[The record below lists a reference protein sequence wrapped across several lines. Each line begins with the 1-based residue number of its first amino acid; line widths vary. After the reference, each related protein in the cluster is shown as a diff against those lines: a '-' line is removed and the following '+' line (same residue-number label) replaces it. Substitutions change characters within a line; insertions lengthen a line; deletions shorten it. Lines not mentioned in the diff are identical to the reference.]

1 MYTDAYISV
10 KSFIKKLGKDRIY
23 TFSATSAFFLILSV
37 FPFLVLLLTLIRYTP
52 LTQEFLLTQ
61 IDFLLPD
68 IIAPLI
74 STIVKEIYGSSS
86 GAIILVSALGAIW
99 SASKGIL
106 AMVRGVNVCFNIQE
120 KRNYFIIRLWCSF
133 YLFVLLLMMIFLL
146 ILVVFGATIYSYIK
160 DYLGG
165 FNTIIRFIV
174 QKKTPISITILT
186 LLFMLAYK
194 FLPAKHN
201 RFFRMFPGA
210 LIASVGW
217 VSLSNLL
224 SLYVRFFPNFTL
236 TYGTLTSFIVF
247 MLYLY
252 FGMYI
257 VFICAEINF
266 FVNIWFDIQAQKRNR
281 NKAIRYENKMATRE
295 MNARQLKKLIR
306 YRQNA
311 GMDEDEENTKIPRS
325 SN

>member
-10 KSFIKKLGKDRIY
+10 KSFIKKLSKDRIY
-23 TFSATSAFFLILSV
+23 TFSATSAFFLVLSI

-52 LTQEFLLTQ
+52 LTQEFLLEQ
-61 IDFLLPD
+61 INFLLPD

-74 STIVKEIYGSSS
+74 TTIVNEIYTASS

-106 AMVRGVNVCFNIQE
+106 AIVRGVNVCFNIQE
-120 KRNYFIIRLWCSF
+120 RRNYFVIRLWSCF
-133 YLFVLLLMMIFLL
+133 YLFVLLIMMIFILS
-146 ILVVFGATIYSYIK
+146 LVVFGSTIYSYIK

-165 FNTIIRFIV
+165 FNAVIRFIV
-174 QKKTPISITILT
+174 KTKTPISLIVLT
-186 LLFMLAYK
+186 LLFMLAFK

-201 RFFRMFPGA
+201 KFFRMFPGA
-210 LIASVGW
+210 LIASAGW
-217 VSLSNLL
+217 VALSTLL
-224 SLYVRFFPNFTL
+224 SLYVRYFPSFTL
-236 TYGTLTSFIVF
+236 TYGTLTSFIVL

-266 FVNIWFDIQAQKRNR
+266 FVNIWFNIQAQKRNR
-281 NKAIRYENKMATRE
+281 NKAIRYEHKMATRE
-295 MNARQLKKLIR
+295 MNAKQLKRLLR

-311 GMDEDEENTKIPRS
+311 GMEDSDDYSDKI
-325 SN
+325 